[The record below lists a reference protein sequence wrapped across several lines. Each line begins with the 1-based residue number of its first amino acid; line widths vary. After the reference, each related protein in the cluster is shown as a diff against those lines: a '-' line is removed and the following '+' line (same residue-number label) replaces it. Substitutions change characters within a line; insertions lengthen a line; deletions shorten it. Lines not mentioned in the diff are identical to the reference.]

1 MKRSLLVVF
10 AAIALTITASSPTL
24 GREAEPQ
31 KKKKAKLEEKT
42 SRAETDAR
50 NVAYLVKEVR
60 KELVTIPLFGVFD
73 WLEGNVE
80 PDGTVYLRGD
90 VTRPT
95 IKSEAGNRVKKIEGV
110 ERVVNE
116 IEVLPLSTSDDR
128 LRAAVFRTLFNG
140 NSPLF
145 RYGQQP
151 VPSIHIIIRNGRLTL
166 KGVVASKADSS
177 IANVKAN
184 GVSGLFEVKNELQ
197 IEGADK
203 KKK

>member
-128 LRAAVFRTLFNG
+128 LSRNFCLPSRSMVKAR
-140 NSPLF
+140 NSPL
-145 RYGQQP
+145 RIMAAYCA
-151 VPSIHIIIRNGRLTL
+151 L
-166 KGVVASKADSS
+166 
-177 IANVKAN
+177 
-184 GVSGLFEVKNELQ
+184 
-197 IEGADK
+197 
-203 KKK
+203 